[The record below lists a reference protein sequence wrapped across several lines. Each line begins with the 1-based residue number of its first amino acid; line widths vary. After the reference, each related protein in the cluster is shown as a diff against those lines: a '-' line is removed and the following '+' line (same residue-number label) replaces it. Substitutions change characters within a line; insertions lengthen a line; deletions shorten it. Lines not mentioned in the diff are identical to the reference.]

1 VSFGPRY
8 ETIAEIG
15 SGGMASVWVGR
26 VVGAG
31 DQLVALK
38 RAHPHV
44 KTDERAAE
52 AMMREAEL
60 AARVRHPNVV
70 GVHAVDEVGGDL
82 VIVLD
87 YVEGATLRLLW
98 QRLEEQ
104 RVVRPREMIRILLD
118 IAAGLDAAHRAGLI
132 HRDVSPSNILVGS
145 DGVARLSDFG
155 IAKAQF
161 SDGEQTKTGILKGK
175 LAYMAPEYLMYQ
187 RIDALSDMFSFGV
200 IGWEALTGHRLFKGD
215 SDLETLAKIADADVR
230 AISSERPELRAFD
243 GIFLRALAKQPEDR
257 FASLDELA
265 GELEVLARGYDLI
278 ASHAEVAALV
288 EHLAGPELS
297 ERRRLLRS
305 DVETMY
311 GSNHIPQAE
320 PSGDLPTQIHTGR
333 ASGPPQQMAP
343 QQIMLVPAPRAP
355 TVRIRTR
362 KNERA
367 EVEAR
372 REKLALVGALMLLAL
387 ALGWMWTQLN
397 KENPPVH
404 IPPVFDAGSSPAMP
418 MPMPAPTQRGNRPRR

>member
-1 VSFGPRY
+1 
-8 ETIAEIG
+8 
-15 SGGMASVWVGR
+15 
-26 VVGAG
+26 
-31 DQLVALK
+31 
-38 RAHPHV
+38 
-44 KTDERAAE
+44 
-52 AMMREAEL
+52 
-60 AARVRHPNVV
+60 
-70 GVHAVDEVGGDL
+70 
-82 VIVLD
+82 
-87 YVEGATLRLLW
+87 
-98 QRLEEQ
+98 
-104 RVVRPREMIRILLD
+104 
-118 IAAGLDAAHRAGLI
+118 
-132 HRDVSPSNILVGS
+132 
-145 DGVARLSDFG
+145 
-155 IAKAQF
+155 
-161 SDGEQTKTGILKGK
+161 
-175 LAYMAPEYLMYQ
+175 MAPEYLMYQ

-288 EHLAGPELS
+288 EHLAEPELS

-333 ASGPPQQMAP
+333 ASAPPVQMAP
-343 QQIMLVPAPRAP
+343 QQIVVVPHAGHVARP

-362 KNERA
+362 KSERA

-404 IPPVFDAGSSPAMP
+404 IPPTFDAGSSPAMP
-418 MPMPAPTQRGNRPRR
+418 VPMAPGTQRGNRPRR